1 MDINSTIVASG
12 SMQVKDGGILRAYL
26 GSCVGLALYDPDN
39 RCGGLAH
46 LLLPRPV
53 SMIPESHLTSYAT
66 TGVPC
71 LIEALIQRGATPER
85 MVAYI
90 AGGALV
96 DPLSPTDLNLNIGGR
111 TLEITI
117 DILTKHGIAI
127 RRLEASG
134 FTPSQIIF
142 NTASGEC
149 RIEPILALPGRV
161 RRVSDKPSKR
171 EDIIKSMNRIMPVPQ
186 LALKV
191 FNLLSE
197 ESVELSVVAAE
208 VKKDQVMTARLLRLS
223 NSAYV
228 SPAKPITSIDQAL
241 LYLGSQSVLKLVM
254 TALTE
259 EIFARCGEGG
269 YSLCRGGMFYHA
281 LGTARLS
288 ERLAAISGKVKPDM
302 AYTAGLM
309 HDIGKVVLDQSVAL
323 DQPQFYRLLNESG
336 KDSALAERELFATDH
351 TETGRLLLESW
362 HLPEIYCA
370 VAAGHHAPA
379 EVESHVEA
387 VHLAHVADIFIH
399 KFSGGLEIEN
409 LSTAGLDAS
418 LTLLQLTPEAI
429 YTELGA
435 VSRID

>member
-1 MDINSTIVASG
+1 MDITSTIVASG

-26 GSCVGLALYDPDN
+26 GSCVGLALYDPEH

-53 SMIPESHLTSYAT
+53 CMIPESHLSSYAT

-71 LIEALIQRGATPER
+71 LIDALIQRGAAPEK

-117 DILTKHGIAI
+117 DILSQHGIAI

-142 NTASGEC
+142 NTSTGEC
-149 RIEPILALPGRV
+149 RIDPILALPDHV
-161 RRVSDKPSKR
+161 RRIPDKPSKR
-171 EDIIKSMNRIMPVPQ
+171 EDIIRSMNNIMPVPQ

-191 FNLLSE
+191 FSLLSQ
-197 ESVELSVVAAE
+197 ESAELSVVANE
-208 VKKDQVMTARLLRLS
+208 IKKDQVMAARLLRLS

-259 EIFARCGEGG
+259 EIYARCGEGG

-288 ERLAAISGKVKPDM
+288 ERLAAISGMVKPDM

-309 HDIGKVVLDQSVAL
+309 HDIGKVVLDQSVAI
-323 DQPQFYRLLNESG
+323 DQPQFYRLLQESG

-362 HLPEIYCA
+362 RLPELYCA
-370 VAAGHHAPA
+370 VAAGHHEPA
-379 EVESHVEA
+379 TAERHVEA
-387 VHLAHVADIFIH
+387 VHLVHVADIFVH
-399 KFSGGLEIEN
+399 KFAGGMEIEH

-418 LTLLQLTPEAI
+418 LALLQLTPDDI
-429 YTELGA
+429 YTQLEA